1 MTYLPIIKTTI
12 GAYLYLWEERHYLW
26 QLTLPPLVVLAI
38 LEALVQWGTLST
50 VETGGK
56 MTYVDFQQSG
66 WVAVLFYVTFFLN
79 IWIWLS
85 YSVAWHR
92 VFLVQEENKD
102 VLKAYSWNNRQV
114 NFLWTTIKIF
124 FLLIPVLIIIQRF
137 VNIQAHGISVL
148 ILGVTLCIYVYAR
161 LLLWFPAVATDKN
174 LNILSVWQLS
184 TKNGWRLVGVIGF
197 TSLPLIILSLP
208 MVFLIRQMGY
218 FGQSHKSLSLALVGN
233 LFFEFLSF
241 IALAASISALSISYK
256 FFNENKS
263 S

>member
-1 MTYLPIIKTTI
+1 MTYLPIMKTAI
-12 GAYLYLWEERHYLW
+12 SAYLYLWEERHYLW

-38 LEALVQWGTLST
+38 LEALVQWGTVST
-50 VETGGK
+50 VQTGSK
-56 MTYVDFQQSG
+56 ITYVDFQQSG

-92 VFLVQEENKD
+92 RFLVQEEKKD

-124 FLLIPVLIIIQRF
+124 FLLIPVIIIIQRF
-137 VNIQAHGISVL
+137 VNIETNGILIL
-148 ILGVTLCIYVYAR
+148 ILGITLCIYIYSR
-161 LLLWFPAVATDKN
+161 LLLWFPAVATDQV
-174 LNILSVWQLS
+174 LNILAVWQLS
-184 TKNGWRLVGVIGF
+184 TKNGWRLVGVITF

-208 MVFLIRQMGY
+208 MVLIIRQMGY

-256 FFNENKS
+256 FLTDNKNS
-263 S
+263 

>member
-1 MTYLPIIKTTI
+1 M
-12 GAYLYLWEERHYLW
+12 
-26 QLTLPPLVVLAI
+26 QL
-38 LEALVQWGTLST
+38 
-50 VETGGK
+50 
-56 MTYVDFQQSG
+56 F
-66 WVAVLFYVTFFLN
+66 
-79 IWIWLS
+79 
-85 YSVAWHR
+85 
-92 VFLVQEENKD
+92 
-102 VLKAYSWNNRQV
+102 
-114 NFLWTTIKIF
+114 
-124 FLLIPVLIIIQRF
+124 QRF
-137 VNIQAHGISVL
+137 VNIEANGITVL

-174 LNILSVWQLS
+174 LSILSVWQLS

-208 MVFLIRQMGY
+208 MVFIIRQMGY

-241 IALAASISALSISYK
+241 IALAVSISALSISYK

>member
-1 MTYLPIIKTTI
+1 
-12 GAYLYLWEERHYLW
+12 
-26 QLTLPPLVVLAI
+26 
-38 LEALVQWGTLST
+38 
-50 VETGGK
+50 

-148 ILGVTLCIYVYAR
+148 ILGVTLCIYDYAR

-241 IALAASISALSISYK
+241 IALK
-256 FFNENKS
+256 
-263 S
+263 